1 MMTGRFLAIG
11 LVVTLS
17 IAGALARASS
27 EPVRSRWGM
36 VVSQKFLASQAG
48 AEILREGG
56 NAVDATVAT
65 AFALAVTLPR
75 AGNIGGGGFLVYRPA
90 SGEPVTYDFREA
102 APSRTRPDM
111 YLRDGEYDS
120 SLHHASGLAVGVP
133 GTVAGLHIAWTDHGK
148 LPWKSL
154 VEPAIRLARDGIVVT
169 DDLARSLESLL
180 SRPHFDSHT
189 GSVAKLTRDG
199 VPYRAGDVFK
209 QPDLARTLERI
220 AKEGRADFYEGE
232 TAQLIVAEMQRI
244 GGLITL
250 EDLKAYEAKKRKP
263 IRGTYRGYEIIS
275 MPPPSSGGTALVQ
288 ILNILEG
295 YDLETTG
302 FHSADTV
309 HIMVEAM
316 RRAFAD
322 RARYLGDPDFNPG
335 MPIERLTSKDYAA
348 ELRKTID
355 LERASVSS
363 PQLFEW
369 PAESQETTHFSVVD
383 EEQNAVSL
391 TYTIEMPMTVV
402 TGAGFLLNS
411 ELGDFNA
418 GPGLTTTEGLI
429 GTDPNL
435 AAPGKRPL
443 SSMTPTIVTKEGDL
457 FMVTGTPGGRTIINT
472 VLQTIIH
479 AIDFG
484 MNAQQAIDAGRI
496 HHQWLPDRIRH
507 ERYALSPDTLRLLEK
522 RGHTMEPTSAMG
534 AAQVIIYRKEKDI
547 FEAGSDRRRLDAGV
561 ATQESVLPLSR
572 KQGTWE

>member
-1 MMTGRFLAIG
+1 MKRRYLAIG
-11 LVVTLS
+11 MVVAFSL
-17 IAGALARASS
+17 AGALARGSS
-27 EPVRSRWGM
+27 EPIRSRRGM
-36 VVSQKFLASQAG
+36 VVSQKILASQAG

-56 NAVDATVAT
+56 NAIDATVAT

-75 AGNIGGGGFLVYRPA
+75 AGNIGGGGFLVYRPR
-90 SGEPVTYDFREA
+90 SGEPLTYDFREA
-102 APSRTRPDM
+102 APSGTRPDM

-120 SLHHASGLAVGVP
+120 GLHHASGLAVGVP
-133 GTVAGLHIAWTDHGK
+133 GTVAGLYLAWTDHGK
-148 LPWKSL
+148 LPWKRL
-154 VEPAIRLARDGIVVT
+154 VEPAIRLARDGIIVT

-180 SRPHFDSHT
+180 SRPHFDSHP
-189 GSVAKLTRDG
+189 GSVAKLTREG

-209 QPDLARTLERI
+209 QPDLVRTLERI

-232 TAQLIVAEMQRI
+232 TARLIVAEMGKI

-288 ILNILEG
+288 MLNILEG
-295 YDLETTG
+295 YDLESTG

-322 RARYLGDPDFNPG
+322 RARYLGDPDFNPN
-335 MPIERLTSKDYAA
+335 MPIEKLTSKDYAA

-355 LERASVSS
+355 PERASVSS

-369 PAESQETTHFSVVD
+369 PTESQETTHFSVVD
-383 EEQNAVSL
+383 EERNAVSL
-391 TYTIEMPMTVV
+391 TYTIEAPMTVV

-411 ELGDFNA
+411 ELGDFNV
-418 GPGLTTTEGLI
+418 GPGLTNTEGLI

-443 SSMTPTIVTKEGDL
+443 SSMTPTIVTNGEDL
-457 FMVTGTPGGRTIINT
+457 FMVTGSPGGRTIINT
-472 VLQTIIH
+472 VLQTIINT
-479 AIDFG
+479 IDFG

-496 HHQWLPDRIRH
+496 HHQWLPDLIRH
-507 ERYALSPDTLRLLEK
+507 ERFALSPDTLQLLEK
-522 RGHTMEPTSAMG
+522 RSHAMESTSAMG
-534 AAQVIIYRKEKDI
+534 AAQVIIYRKQENI
-547 FEAGSDRRRLDAGV
+547 LEAGSDHRRLDAGV
-561 ATQESVLPLSR
+561 ATQDFVLPLSR
-572 KQGTWE
+572 KKT